1 MPSLSESVAPSPP
14 PSRRGFWA
22 KIVASKFLLVSIIV
36 HVLFGLGAT
45 YYVVQSIQA
54 KRKLQFAAGPPTSNP
69 SKRALEHKVSMAKKT
84 KTMSAPAQAKRIT
97 TAGLSK
103 IALPDMPTMATAT
116 DVIPNRMAG
125 MGGIGQGFGV
135 SGGGGMGGGGG
146 GSGINFFGLRAKSR
160 DIVIV
165 VDISGSMV
173 TNPKNP
179 ADYEKL
185 EKEVIRVIKGLDPL
199 SRFGIVAFSR
209 GADVFKEQLVTA
221 RNDEKE
227 RAINWLKKQ
236 NPAAYLD
243 PKASDEVKN
252 KHRGTRA
259 DLGLAKA
266 FTLRPDTIFFVSDGE
281 PSGATTDE
289 VIELVETAQKNLS
302 RAATVHAI
310 AFKADSGQRFMRALA
325 EKNKGTFREV
335 N

>member
-1 MPSLSESVAPSPP
+1 MPPNSPEFAPPNRPP
-14 PSRRGFWA
+14 RRGFWT
-22 KIVASKFLLVSIIV
+22 KLLASKFLFVSIVV
-36 HVLFGLGAT
+36 HLVFGLGAT
-45 YYVVQSIQA
+45 YFVVQSIQA
-54 KRKLQFAAGPPTSNP
+54 KRKLQFAGGPPTSNP

-97 TAGLSK
+97 TTGLSK
-103 IALPDMPTMATAT
+103 VALPDMPVIATAT

-160 DIVIV
+160 DVVFV

-173 TNPKNP
+173 TNPKTP
-179 ADYEKL
+179 DDYEKL
-185 EKEVIRVIKGLDPL
+185 EKEVIKVIRGLDPL

-209 GADVFKEQLVTA
+209 GADVFKERLVSA
-221 RNDEKE
+221 RNDEKD

-236 NPAAYLD
+236 NPAEYLAPD
-243 PKASDEVKN
+243 ASQAIKD

-266 FTLRPDTIFFVSDGE
+266 FTLRPDSIFFVSDGE

-289 VIELVETAQKNLS
+289 VIELVASAQKNLS
-302 RAATVHAI
+302 RAAAVHAI
-310 AFKADSGQRFMRALA
+310 AFKADSGQRFMKELA
-325 EKNKGTFREV
+325 EKNSGTFREV
-335 N
+335 R